1 MLQEGSVTWDL
12 NQGLKQGCLL
22 SPVLLNLYV
31 NNIADDMRMEG
42 KGVKVGDI
50 TISLLMY
57 ADDLVILAPD
67 VDSLQCLLDFLNIWC
82 VKWRLQINQ
91 DKSQIVHFR
100 NQSRK
105 SSDRVFK
112 AGHKV

>member
-1 MLQEGSVTWDL
+1 MM
-12 NQGLKQGCLL
+12 K
-22 SPVLLNLYV
+22 PR
-31 NNIADDMRMEG
+31 A
-42 KGVKVGDI
+42 VKVGDI

-57 ADDLVILAPD
+57 ADDLVMLAPD
-67 VDSLQCLLDFLNIWC
+67 EDEQCLLDTLNIWC

-105 SSDRVFK
+105 SSDREFK
-112 AGHKV
+112 TGHKVLDVVSK